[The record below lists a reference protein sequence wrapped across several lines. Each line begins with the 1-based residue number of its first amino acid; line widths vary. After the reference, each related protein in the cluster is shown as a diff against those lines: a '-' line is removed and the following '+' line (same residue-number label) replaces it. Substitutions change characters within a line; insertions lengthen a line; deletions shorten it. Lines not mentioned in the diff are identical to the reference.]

1 MRWLYSIID
10 SVDMNLSKLQETV
23 KDREALCA
31 AVHGVT
37 SYLPADEGDSFHPE
51 GGSEYLGTTP
61 MNTIPFSSNPDLKF
75 YYI

>member
-1 MRWLYSIID
+1 LAKENAID
-10 SVDMNLSKLQETV
+10 TAICY
-23 KDREALCA
+23 RY
-31 AVHGVT
+31 T
-37 SYLPADEGDSFHPE
+37 YLPADEGDSFHPE